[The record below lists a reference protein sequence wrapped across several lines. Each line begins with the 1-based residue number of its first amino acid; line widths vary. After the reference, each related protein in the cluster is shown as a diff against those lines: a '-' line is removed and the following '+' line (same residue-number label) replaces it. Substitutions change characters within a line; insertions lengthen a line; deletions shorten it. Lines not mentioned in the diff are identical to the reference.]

1 MFSAVRTEADGQIV
15 AEGNAFTWGLYRDLH
30 PAISTAQLSICIH
43 HWATLWTDAE
53 CIQQHRAHPAGCT
66 LPEYR
71 MSEGG
76 DRRQHASNF
85 IRPSKRA
92 DVLRPGVF
100 QSSEK
105 QIPVSN
111 EAGSWRWHDG
121 LAA

>member
-1 MFSAVRTEADGQIV
+1 MFSTVRTEADGQIV
-15 AEGNAFTWGLYRDLH
+15 AEGNAFTWGLSEDLH
-30 PAISTAQLSICIH
+30 PAIASYLSAFTTGQPCGGMQK
-43 HWATLWTDAE
+43 

-76 DRRQHASNF
+76 DRRQHASSF
-85 IRPSKRA
+85 IRPTKRA